1 MRVKDGFGDFS
12 ITGSKIS
19 ADGSLYS
26 YHAMYDSVR
35 TTICVDRR
43 HKKLFRGCDFHH
55 TAVLCNNTLLTPS
68 SLFPMDFASMTV
80 PQLRSIL
87 NSDGVVMPQVYL
99 KKADLVELCQ
109 KHFGKSGPPSRTS
122 PVPKIR
128 GRSDSRSPR
137 ISLSP
142 EPVVRSKPTSARRK
156 SSMGTKGNRPTS
168 PARDALTSPVRTPA
182 RVLDV
187 SDIQDFRRTPSPE
200 PQASGKTFSGR
211 PSLAN
216 SGRTISI
223 APLSTLPPRPKSFG
237 RKPKPSAGS
246 PVLKILGLLVAFAAI
261 GVTWLYTQSSA
272 SPRVPLCNTDGSPH
286 VANTTCAFCP
296 KIGTCANG
304 FLTSCT
310 EHYIAHGD
318 QCVRDEAKFFNAVAM
333 VEALAA
339 RLVSLKG
346 QKDCGDEVSDTVYPE
361 QLRVML
367 RVDFKRL
374 SDDQFRSAFELA
386 LNGGRDDVVLP
397 NYIVTTPLGLMR
409 SSYGRKSITCQ
420 VREWVQEWL
429 LTILVLSV
437 TIAYSTVKLTVW
449 KKKRNMTKSL
459 LHAIETNT
467 KYRDG
472 RVQGLSVLDLR
483 DKDMALHHLDD
494 KAARK
499 AMATLLKA
507 YPDVQ
512 CGEDVSRA
520 GETIYWSSHR
530 LRAEQASQNH

>member
-1 MRVKDGFGDFS
+1 
-12 ITGSKIS
+12 
-19 ADGSLYS
+19 
-26 YHAMYDSVR
+26 
-35 TTICVDRR
+35 
-43 HKKLFRGCDFHH
+43 
-55 TAVLCNNTLLTPS
+55 
-68 SLFPMDFASMTV
+68 
-80 PQLRSIL
+80 
-87 NSDGVVMPQVYL
+87 
-99 KKADLVELCQ
+99 
-109 KHFGKSGPPSRTS
+109 
-122 PVPKIR
+122 
-128 GRSDSRSPR
+128 
-137 ISLSP
+137 
-142 EPVVRSKPTSARRK
+142 
-156 SSMGTKGNRPTS
+156 
-168 PARDALTSPVRTPA
+168 
-182 RVLDV
+182 
-187 SDIQDFRRTPSPE
+187 
-200 PQASGKTFSGR
+200 
-211 PSLAN
+211 
-216 SGRTISI
+216 
-223 APLSTLPPRPKSFG
+223 
-237 RKPKPSAGS
+237 
-246 PVLKILGLLVAFAAI
+246 
-261 GVTWLYTQSSA
+261 
-272 SPRVPLCNTDGSPH
+272 
-286 VANTTCAFCP
+286 
-296 KIGTCANG
+296 
-304 FLTSCT
+304 
-310 EHYIAHGD
+310 
-318 QCVRDEAKFFNAVAM
+318 VRDEAKFFNAVAM